1 MFRLMRF
8 RTAVAVILPALAV
21 APLGA
26 QAPSVSVTK
35 VTPVRAVEKWP
46 GMTLVAD
53 QDAHTVVVAVTRG
66 PRQTAVQVLSPVA
79 PTRASSVRRGKRLP
93 VRSLRADELAHLATQ
108 GSLPLI
114 LAFAS
119 SAKPSLD
126 AFVQQNRWAPDM
138 VLDTAVTSMQEV
150 IDVLGRELFDEAA
163 VVSITVAEAAS
174 PVLLSAQANAFAFV
188 ESCGRLATQFQYG
201 AASSVPSGN
210 VSYTGALGILSYP
223 DPNWPPGR
231 LISGQ
236 SFKIIPARSVG
247 SACVDARMALFPMPT
262 PGTPRRPVTTAT
274 PAPAPAEMKMPAV
287 TDKPVEAIPP
297 HMAPGPVVNPPTPKP
312 PR

>member
-1 MFRLMRF
+1 MFRLTRF
-8 RTAVAVILPALAV
+8 RVAVAVILPALAL

-93 VRSLRADELAHLATQ
+93 VRSLQADELAHLATQ
-108 GSLPLI
+108 GSRPLI

-119 SAKPSLD
+119 SAKPRLD

-188 ESCGRLATQFQYG
+188 ESCGNG
-201 AASSVPSGN
+201 AASTVPSGN
-210 VSYTGALGILSYP
+210 VPNIDIGALGIVFFP
-223 DPNWPPGR
+223 DVR
-231 LISGQ
+231 QLVSGQ
-236 SFKIIPARSVG
+236 PFKIIPARSVG
-247 SACVDARMALFPMPT
+247 SACIDARMALFPMPT
-262 PGTPRRPVTTAT
+262 PGTPRRPGATAT
-274 PAPAPAEMKMPAV
+274 SAPAPAEVKMPAV
-287 TDKPVEAIPP
+287 TDKPVEAIPA
-297 HMAPGPVVNPPTPKP
+297 HMAPGPVVYPPAPKP

>member
-1 MFRLMRF
+1 M
-8 RTAVAVILPALAV
+8 AVAVILPALAL

-93 VRSLRADELAHLATQ
+93 VRSLQADELAHLTTY
-108 GSLPLI
+108 GSRPLI

-119 SAKPSLD
+119 SAKPNLD

-138 VLDTAVTSMQEV
+138 VLDTAVTSVQEV
-150 IDVLGRELFDEAA
+150 IGVLGRELFDEAA
-163 VVSITVAEAAS
+163 VVSVTVAEAAS
-174 PVLLSAQANAFAFV
+174 PVLLSAQANAFTFV
-188 ESCGRLATQFQYG
+188 ESCGNG

-210 VSYTGALGILSYP
+210 VSYTGALGIVGYP
-223 DPNWPPGR
+223 DFNWGAGK

-247 SACVDARMALFPMPT
+247 SACIDARMALFPMPT
-262 PGTPRRPVTTAT
+262 PGTPRRPV
-274 PAPAPAEMKMPAV
+274 PANMPAAAELKMPPV
-287 TDKPVEAIPP
+287 SDKPVEAIPA
-297 HMAPGPVVNPPTPKP
+297 HMAPGPVVNPPAPKP